1 VKTNNQLG
9 MFWVM
14 ATLAIAVYPQA
25 ATMPPHLLP
34 LIILPL
40 AWRLLAE
47 LRDWKPVPVLIR
59 IAATAFSV
67 FVLIVTYGGLLG
79 RRTAVSLLAL
89 MLSLKL
95 LETFSVRD
103 ARVIVSLCLF
113 LCTTQFLWSQGM
125 SMIIYGAAVLV
136 ASLVSMALLQR
147 REAFKPKGKAPS
159 SGYSLFA
166 ELGFSARLLG
176 MAIPLA
182 IILFVFFPRWG
193 SPLWGVPE
201 RALDAK
207 SGLSDSMSPG
217 SIQNLFMDDS
227 PAFRANFTG
236 NIPPRDALYWRG
248 PVFWEF
254 DGRQW
259 RGSYYSRNLLA
270 DGQPEENNSVW
281 RYTIQLEPTEQH
293 WIFALDYPVTIP
305 RGTRLT
311 MDYQL
316 YSRRSITQLKSY
328 DMVSN
333 PDFVDSPTLS
343 NIHRGSALELPEGFN
358 PQTLELVNRWRQETP
373 SDVDFI
379 NRVLGH
385 FNQQEFYYTLN
396 PPLLSRHTVDE
407 FLFETRSGFCEHYAS
422 AFTVM
427 MRMAGIPARIVTGY
441 LGGWYNTIGNY
452 LLIRQ
457 SDAHAWSEVWLPGT
471 GWTRVD
477 PTAAVAPDRI
487 ERGAMDAMSSRR
499 YMLDFQWLR
508 AARNGFDFIQRGWND
523 WVIAFDSVRQRD
535 LFMPFG
541 MSRLNPGHMV
551 AIMVVLVS
559 IVALLILPVIMRLRI
574 SGGLDAA
581 GKQWLLFRKKLNDAG
596 VDSSAA
602 MTPEEVN
609 LAASDKLKNHSSRI
623 GEISSLY
630 RNIRYAA
637 QAPEI
642 SELESAVREFKPARK
657 AP

>member
-1 VKTNNQLG
+1 
-9 MFWVM
+9 M

-159 SGYSLFA
+159 SGYSLFS

-441 LGGWYNTIGNY
+441 QGGWHNTIGNY

>member
-1 VKTNNQLG
+1 
-9 MFWVM
+9 M

-159 SGYSLFA
+159 SGYSLFS

-236 NIPPRDALYWRG
+236 NIPPRGALYWRG

-441 LGGWYNTIGNY
+441 QGGWHNTIGNY